1 MTAITGT
8 GRILNILGLTGE
20 MGARQTARTEMA
32 TYDPPQPMWKRNV
45 AGILDFL
52 LAVIVLG
59 YPLSKLPGNQS
70 PHPPSFGPGT
80 TTVELVGISGWPAL
94 LLLVLVIAY
103 FVVLGRTGGTIFQ
116 RLFGMRRVK

>member
-1 MTAITGT
+1 
-8 GRILNILGLTGE
+8 
-20 MGARQTARTEMA
+20 MA

-59 YPLSKLPGNQS
+59 YPLSRLPGNQS

-80 TTVELVGISGWPAL
+80 TTVEVVGISGWPAL
-94 LLLVLVIAY
+94 LLIVLVIAY
-103 FVVLGRTGGTIFQ
+103 FIVLGRTGGTVFQ
-116 RLFGMRRVK
+116 RLFGMTRAK

>member
-1 MTAITGT
+1 MIRRSRCGS
-8 GRILNILGLTGE
+8 
-20 MGARQTARTEMA
+20 A
-32 TYDPPQPMWKRNV
+32 TSPEFWISFWRSSS
-45 AGILDFL
+45 
-52 LAVIVLG
+52 LG
-59 YPLSKLPGNQS
+59 YLLSKLSGNQS

-80 TTVELVGISGWPAL
+80 TTVELVGITGWPAL